1 MNGSIPPFCRLLQ
14 EMPCAN
20 GRPLG
25 TGLIRSSADDFQVD
39 EQLGF
44 APDGEGEHVL
54 LRIRKRDTNTI
65 WLAKQIARLAG
76 VPPRDV
82 SYAGLKDRHA
92 VTTQWFSVRLAGKPE
107 PDWSQLNSDLL
118 ELLEQGRHRRKLRRG
133 ALQGN
138 RFCLTVRQLQAD
150 RGGLEARL
158 QRLRHQGAP
167 NFFGE
172 QRFGH
177 GYGNLAQ
184 ADAMFAGSAGR
195 LDRKLR
201 GLLISAARSQLFNAV
216 LAKRIARGDW
226 QRPLPGERLVLD
238 GCHSSFLVDEPDQ
251 ALLSRCEALDVHPS
265 GPLWGRG
272 ESLVEAEVRE
282 LESAVLA
289 PFESWRN
296 GLEFVG
302 LEQERRALRM
312 RLDDLQWE
320 FPQPDQLVLSFGP
333 EAGSYAT
340 MVLRELLEVTPPT
353 PP

>member
-1 MNGSIPPFCRLLQ
+1 VNGLIPPFCQLLQ

-20 GRPLG
+20 GRSLG

-150 RGGLEARL
+150 RGSLEARL
-158 QRLRHQGAP
+158 QRLRYQGAP

-238 GCHSSFLVDEPDQ
+238 GCHSSFLVDELDQ

-272 ESLVEAEVRE
+272 ESLVEAEARE

-289 PFESWRN
+289 PFESWRT

-320 FPQPDQLVLSFGP
+320 FPQPDQLVLSFGL

-340 MVLRELLEVTPPT
+340 MVLRELLEVTAPAPQ
-353 PP
+353 